1 MDTCK
6 KRWKYLRERYVQ
18 QKKVGDSPSYEH
30 LSRPYLEKMKFL
42 DNFIQPRKSYRHVGL
57 FTSPSISMN
66 MFDGN
71 ESSKSN
77 SSIQMSGAN
86 HLNNLSE
93 EAYAQ
98 LYHLNQFSQTQGNLM
113 VKSEDTSERHSTD
126 LTNTKN
132 DLHHNNMPSSS
143 SSVISQES
151 PATILSNSTT
161 NETDEPTEPIAKR
174 RRTNSIIDNNNLHIE
189 QLQRLHENHQK
200 QILNHLSDNDEQSSI
215 NNDDHSDHQSP
226 TVPTDFLYPFYQ
238 NSSSRAHKSSEH
250 LENSSTFP
258 NPADFLHPFYQ
269 QATARQVRNSEQLLG
284 ELVTSELIKMTKDK
298 KKIVQK
304 KILEILFF
312 DDE

>member
-1 MDTCK
+1 
-6 KRWKYLRERYVQ
+6 
-18 QKKVGDSPSYEH
+18 
-30 LSRPYLEKMKFL
+30 
-42 DNFIQPRKSYRHVGL
+42 
-57 FTSPSISMN
+57 MN

-98 LYHLNQFSQTQGNLM
+98 LYHLNQISQNNLRI
-113 VKSEDTSERHSTD
+113 KSEETDRHHTSE
-126 LTNTKN
+126 LTQK
-132 DLHHNNMPSSS
+132 DFQHHNNMPSSS
-143 SSVISQES
+143 SSIISQES

-161 NETDEPTEPIAKR
+161 NETDEPTEPPSAKR
-174 RRTNSIIDNNNLHIE
+174 CRTNSIIDNNNLHIE

-200 QILNHLSDNDEQSSI
+200 QILNNLSDNDEQNSI
-215 NNDDHSDHQSP
+215 NNEDDHSDHHQSSPP
-226 TVPTDFLYPFYQ
+226 TVPTDFLYPFYHQ
-238 NSSSRAHKSSEH
+238 NSTSSSSRARKQSEH
-250 LENSSTFP
+250 LDGSPTAFP
-258 NPADFLHPFYQ
+258 NPANFLHPFYQ